1 MSCMDLVYF
10 LKLIWKVNIIKLGWN
25 NVMNGKSCFKMTYD
39 LYEWLIIPFGLT
51 NASNTFMQLMNH
63 VLHVFIGKFIV
74 VCFDDI
80 IIYSKNLIDHAEH
93 LCNVLDVLCWKQL
106 HANRRKCTFLC
117 MKKIVI
123 LSYIV
128 SVQGI

>member
-1 MSCMDLVYF
+1 M
-10 LKLIWKVNIIKLGWN
+10 
-25 NVMNGKSCFKMTYD
+25 MNGKSCFKTTYD
-39 LYEWLIIPFGLT
+39 LYEWLIIAFGLT

-93 LCNVLDVLCWKQL
+93 LCNVLDVLC
-106 HANRRKCTFLC
+106 
-117 MKKIVI
+117 
-123 LSYIV
+123 
-128 SVQGI
+128 